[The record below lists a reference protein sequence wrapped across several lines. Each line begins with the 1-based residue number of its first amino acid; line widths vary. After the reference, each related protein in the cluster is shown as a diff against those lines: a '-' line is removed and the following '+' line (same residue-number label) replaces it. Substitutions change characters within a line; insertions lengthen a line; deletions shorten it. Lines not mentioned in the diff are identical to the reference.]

1 MCIRD
6 RLDVERPQI
15 YVAGVGPKMVEV
27 IGESA
32 DGFFVHP
39 FHTPDHMEAETL
51 PVLRSAA
58 ESAGRAATDVTVAC
72 LTIVAMGRDDEEVE
86 DARSK
91 AAAQLAFYGSTP
103 AYAGVLDFHGYE
115 NLQPELNQLS
125 KQGDWKQMT
134 EKIDDDLV
142 DLLCVSGTPAEVGA
156 KLKDRNQFADRS
168 TMMFY
173 GAPPDPDAIADTVK
187 AAHS

>member
-1 MCIRD
+1 
-6 RLDVERPQI
+6 
-15 YVAGVGPKMVEV
+15 
-27 IGESA
+27 
-32 DGFFVHP
+32 
-39 FHTPDHMEAETL
+39 
-51 PVLRSAA
+51 
-58 ESAGRAATDVTVAC
+58 
-72 LTIVAMGRDDEEVE
+72 MGRDDAEVE

-156 KLKDRNQFADRS
+156 KRR
-168 TMMFY
+168 T
-173 GAPPDPDAIADTVK
+173 AISSRTGQQ
-187 AAHS
+187 